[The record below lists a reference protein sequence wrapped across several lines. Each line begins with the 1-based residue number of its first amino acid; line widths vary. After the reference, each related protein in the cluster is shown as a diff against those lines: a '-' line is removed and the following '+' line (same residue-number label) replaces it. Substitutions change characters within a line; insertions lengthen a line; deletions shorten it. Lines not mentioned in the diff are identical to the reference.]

1 MIWQKSSQVK
11 SYFISLPVELSSEIH
26 QHSKWQEEGWE
37 ELKRAQKLEKQIGK
51 YQFVMIKNRKLI

>member
-51 YQFVMIKNRKLI
+51 